1 VILYNKVHCSEQVRR
16 IAAAV
21 PWDAHLYSAMQGR
34 NDPLLAELA
43 QHLAEAF
50 DLSPP
55 KGYVRVARW
64 GVYDVEVLQTCNLM
78 LL

>member
-1 VILYNKVHCSEQVRR
+1 
-16 IAAAV
+16 
-21 PWDAHLYSAMQGR
+21 MQGR

-50 DLSPP
+50 DLNPP

-64 GVYDVEVLQTCNLM
+64 GVYDVEVLQTCNLLFLN
-78 LL
+78 LLVE